1 MQPPPGTPT
10 DVIGM
15 DMGEGVPSD
24 DMHGTH
30 EQLRDSLRLSLLRTT
45 CPLPAAAAPPE
56 RGAPS
61 TSRKAFL
68 NAQLDDLAGSCI
80 SGKLCLL
87 YTSPSP
93 RD

>member
-45 CPLPAAAAPPE
+45 CPLPAAAAPV
-56 RGAPS
+56 S
-61 TSRKAFL
+61 
-68 NAQLDDLAGSCI
+68 
-80 SGKLCLL
+80 
-87 YTSPSP
+87 YTHLTLPTK
-93 RD
+93 RIV